1 MATLGDI
8 LASARRSSDGLGQ
21 WLSHTDPSLAGE
33 AAAAADRFGLSV
45 SGYARMAIAD
55 FTRLAGEED
64 WVTLMSG
71 LRDSSDPGTSC
82 LAAMVHWRLT
92 APDCR
97 SRSDTIEAGAT
108 HA

>member
-8 LASARRSSDGLGQ
+8 LASARRSSAGLEQ
-21 WLSHTDPSLAGE
+21 WLGNTDRALAGD
-33 AAAAADRFGLSV
+33 AAEAADRFGLNV
-45 SGYARMAIAD
+45 AGYARMAIAD

-64 WVTLMSG
+64 WATLMSA
-71 LRDSSDPGTSC
+71 LRDSSDPGTTC

-92 APDCR
+92 APACHAHT
-97 SRSDTIEAGAT
+97 DTHEAGAT